1 MRDRLY
7 TTADLARVC
16 GVSISTIKRWTD
28 TGVLRCVRTP
38 GGHRKF
44 RVQDVA
50 QAARQLGTTLAQA
63 EASAPDELALL
74 LAHSSRETLCER
86 AGSLL
91 EHGDAQALL
100 HFGLELHRHGMRLS
114 AAAQRV
120 LLRACAEI
128 TVGTPDSFVTRR
140 ARRMTERALFH
151 LLEQVPA
158 PDADAPRAVLGGA
171 PGSTDPLP
179 FAVAHLALA
188 EADWS
193 VTDLGPD
200 VPDAA
205 WVAAVDSLAPRLV
218 VIGCTPAGASATAEA
233 VGAALGRSDVR
244 VTVYEAE
251 PLAADAIEA
260 LLAVAAAARPPAAAR
275 PGMPRPAAA
284 RLLAPSPL
292 GLE

>member
-28 TGVLRCVRTP
+28 SGVLRCVRTP

-63 EASAPDELALL
+63 EASAPDELAVL
-74 LAHSSRETLCER
+74 LAQSSRETLCER
-86 AGSLL
+86 ARLIL
-91 EHGDAQALL
+91 ERGDAQALL

-120 LLRACAEI
+120 LLRAWAEI
-128 TVGTPDSFVTRR
+128 TTGSPDAFVTRR
-140 ARRMTERALFH
+140 ARRLTERALFH
-151 LLEQVPA
+151 LLDQVPA
-158 PDADAPRAVLGGA
+158 PNADAPRAVLGGA
-171 PGSTDPLP
+171 PGSTEPLP
-179 FAVAHLALA
+179 LAVAHLALA

-200 VPDAA
+200 VPDGA
-205 WVAAVDSLAPRLV
+205 WVAAVETLSPRLV
-218 VIGCTPAGASATAEA
+218 VIGCTQAEESAAEA
-233 VGAALGRSDVR
+233 LGARLGRPDVR

-251 PLAADAIEA
+251 SLGTDAIEA
-260 LLAVAAAARPPAAAR
+260 LLAVAAAARPPLAR
-275 PGMPRPAAA
+275 PGIARPPAA
-284 RLLAPSPL
+284 RLLGSTHL
-292 GLE
+292 GLD